1 MIQIRPAL
9 PEDAPALAEFGA
21 RTFGIAFGPANKE
34 QDVRDYLASHYGT
47 DIQAQEIVDPDIPTL
62 LAEEEG
68 ELIGYAQ
75 LRLNSSHPSLSSS
88 SPVELWRIYIES
100 DRKGSGLAHLL
111 MDSVK
116 SEALAHGG
124 DVLWLSVWKENPRAI
139 AFYQKEGFVIVG
151 EKDFWV
157 GADRQ
162 FDYVMSVGLKPV
174 T

>member
-1 MIQIRPAL
+1 MIQIRPAQ
-9 PEDAPALAEFGA
+9 PEDAPVLAEFGA
-21 RTFGIAFGPANKE
+21 RTFGIAFGPSNTE
-34 QDVRDYLASHYGT
+34 QDLHDYLASHYGT
-47 DIQAQEIVDPDIPTL
+47 DIQAKEIIDPDIPTL
-62 LAEEEG
+62 IAEEEG

-75 LRLNSSHPSLSSS
+75 LRLKSSHPSLYSS

-139 AFYQKEGFVIVG
+139 AFYKKEGFVIVG

-162 FDYVMSVGLKPV
+162 FDYVMSLALEPGN
-174 T
+174 